1 MRAIA
6 TRWRG
11 LSAPLLAKRAPMAWN
26 ATRLYSA
33 ASGAGMDPS
42 KLVLEKTDKP
52 SALKK
57 PEDLVFGNTFTG
69 TPLSPPSS
77 GTIR

>member
-1 MRAIA
+1 MRAIT

-26 ATRLYSA
+26 ATRFYSA
-33 ASGAGMDPS
+33 AAGAGMDPS

-52 SALKK
+52 SALQK

-69 TPLSPPSS
+69 TSAPSPPSRS
-77 GTIR
+77 IR

>member
-11 LSAPLLAKRAPMAWN
+11 LSAPLLAKRVPMAWN

-33 ASGAGMDPS
+33 AAGAGMDPS
-42 KLVLEKTDKP
+42 KLVLEKTEKP

-69 TPLSPPSS
+69 TTASPPFHWAA
-77 GTIR
+77 R